1 MKAAKNNL
9 ENRDEEMQ
17 KVEDKLERDLTLVG
31 ATAIEDR
38 LQDNVRMICLYSS

>member
-9 ENRDEEMQ
+9 ENRDLEMS
-17 KVEDKLERDLTLVG
+17 KVEDKWEREFSVVG

-38 LQDNVRMICLYSS
+38 LQDQVRMSLFKPS